1 MHIYSFGTIFRG
13 ISAEDKKLIAASE
26 TVKSFMRG
34 EVIYNVG
41 DRPSHLLCV
50 IEGTVKICVTGL
62 DRCQIVRFVCPG
74 EFFGLR
80 PLLARERYVLS
91 AYAVSDVKIL
101 CMPTPLFL
109 KFLTTHP
116 SVSIAVASEIAT
128 CLGTIDKRLV
138 SLTQKHTRGRLAEA
152 LLDISSRFGRDFNSG
167 AICCLLTREEI
178 ACYANM
184 TTANA
189 IRTLSDFVAEGIIS
203 LKGRQISIL
212 DEKGLHR
219 ICNLG

>member
-1 MHIYSFGTIFRG
+1 M
-13 ISAEDKKLIAASE
+13 
-26 TVKSFMRG
+26 SFMRG
-34 EVIYNVG
+34 DVIYNVG

-50 IEGTVKICVTGL
+50 VEGNVKICVTGL

-91 AYAVSDVKIL
+91 AFAVSDVKIR
-101 CMPTPLFL
+101 CIPASLFSRL
-109 KFLTTHP
+109 LATYP
-116 SVSIAVASEIAT
+116 SISAAVASDLAA

-152 LLDISSRFGRDFNSG
+152 LLDISSRFGRNFNTG

-203 LKGRQISIL
+203 LNGRQISIL
-212 DEKGLHR
+212 DEKSLRR